1 MSLDLPNVFPTIQPM
16 TDEIASRAAEAD
28 HIGKLP
34 SEDIQALRDSG
45 YLTLNIPRELG
56 GYGFNLHDCMAVHLE
71 LAQASTSTALVA
83 AMQLQ
88 IFGQAGE
95 LRHWPTGKY
104 EAFCQAAVQGG
115 LFNHL
120 ATEPAL
126 GSPSRGGMFMSCATP
141 IADGWLVN
149 GHKTW
154 ATGGRH
160 LTHLLVRLSLDD
172 CAGEVLIYPSMPGVE
187 WVETWGDGLSL
198 RASDS
203 HDVYFH
209 DVVIPPD
216 HLLAR
221 QNDKTPAPKNAWFV
235 MTIAATYL
243 GTAIAARNAVIHYA
257 LERVPTALGKPIA
270 TLPAIQRQIGE
281 LDMHLQAA
289 QTLLLDAAAQWNGR
303 MDTREACYPS
313 IVAAKQFATETAA
326 RVTEMALRIA
336 GGAALTRDLPLE
348 RYFRDVRAGFMQ
360 PPAGDTAYEILGR
373 SALENG
379 ASMLG

>member
-1 MSLDLPNVFPTIQPM
+1 MTVDLNIR
-16 TDEIASRAAEAD
+16 DLAHDIASRAAEAD
-28 HIGKLP
+28 RIGKLP
-34 SEDIQALRDSG
+34 AQDIQALRDSG

-56 GYGFNLHDCMAVHLE
+56 GYGLDMRDCMAAHLE
-71 LAQASTSTALVA
+71 LSQGSTSTALVA

-95 LRHWPTGKY
+95 LRHWPAGKY
-104 EAFCQAAVQGG
+104 EEFCQAAVDGG

-126 GSPSRGGMFMSCATP
+126 GSPSRGGMFMTSATP
-141 IADGWLVN
+141 IDGGWLVN

-160 LTHLLVRLSLDD
+160 LTHLLIRLSMDD
-172 CAGEVLIYPSMPGVE
+172 GAAEVLIYPDLPGVE

-209 DVVIPPD
+209 DVAIPSD
-216 HLLAR
+216 QLLSR
-221 QNDKTPAPKNAWFV
+221 QNDKTPGPKNAWFA
-235 MTIAATYL
+235 MTLAATYL
-243 GTAIAARNAVIHYA
+243 GTASAARNAVIQYA
-257 LERVPTALGKPIA
+257 LERVPSALGKPIA
-270 TLPAIQRQIGE
+270 TLPTIQRQIGE

-289 QTLLLDAAAQWNGR
+289 QTLLLDAAAHWNGSPK
-303 MDTREACYPS
+303 TRDACYPS

-326 RVTEMALRIA
+326 RVTDMALRIA

-348 RYFRDVRAGFMQ
+348 RHFRDVRAGFMQ
-360 PPAGDTAYEILGR
+360 PPSGDTAYEMIGR
-373 SALENG
+373 GAIDAYRHENG
-379 ASMLG
+379 